1 MLDILTKMA
10 DAQTLK
16 DLVSNSFNFTGTNI
30 VLDSS
35 KLGEEILAD
44 SLVKIPL
51 KTFNRHGL
59 IAAATVTGKTK
70 TLQNIAEKLSTN
82 GVSTLLMDI
91 KGDLSGILQAGTTNP
106 KIEERH
112 QKVGLEWKALLKYY
126 LKK

>member
-1 MLDILTKMA
+1 MLDILRKMA

-30 VLDSS
+30 VLDSA

-51 KTFNRHGL
+51 KAFNRHGL

-82 GVSTLLMDI
+82 GVPTLLMDI

>member
-1 MLDILTKMA
+1 MA

-30 VLDSS
+30 VLESS